1 MKRIFTLLLTLVILG
16 VTFKAI
22 HEVQTDKNRLR
33 LKEIKIQNIHQEL
46 NKLEGDYK
54 QLNKHNK
61 SKEDEIRKLKERE
74 AELEKQL
81 QAKRLLKAQEA
92 KAYAERKELASKAQT
107 PARTPVRVSG
117 DKYTWLKASGIPES
131 EWWAVDS
138 IVSRE
143 SSWNPNAVN
152 PSSGAC
158 GLGQQLPCGKWDGAW
173 NDPVAALKAQY
184 KYVKDR
190 YGGYAQ
196 AVAFWDK
203 NQWY

>member
-54 QLNKHNK
+54 QLDKHNK
-61 SKEDEIRKLKERE
+61 TKEDEIRKLKERE

-92 KAYAERKELASKAQT
+92 KAHAERQELASKAQT
-107 PARTPVRVSG
+107 PATEPVRVSG
-117 DKYTWLKASGIPES
+117 DKVALMKQAGIS
-131 EWWAVDS
+131 DTYHANL
-138 IVSRE
+138 IINKE
-143 SSWNPNAVN
+143 SSWRPAVVN
-152 PSSGAC
+152 GIGC
-158 GLGQQLPCGKWDGAW
+158 IGL
-173 NDPVAALKAQY
+173 
-184 KYVKDR
+184 
-190 YGGYAQ
+190 
-196 AVAFWDK
+196 
-203 NQWY
+203 

>member
-46 NKLEGDYK
+46 NKLEGDYN
-54 QLNKHNK
+54 QLNKNNK

-92 KAYAERKELASKAQT
+92 KAHAERQELASKAQT
-107 PARTPVRVSG
+107 PATEPVSVSDG
-117 DKYTWLKASGIPES
+117 KCNTGNKYKDFIYYKES
-131 EWWAVDS
+131 TC
-138 IVSRE
+138 
-143 SSWNPNAVN
+143 NPSAVN
-152 PSSGAC
+152 SIGCRGIGQAC
-158 GLGQQLPCGKWDGAW
+158 PGSKLPCGNDFECQDKWFTNYAM
-173 NDPVAALKAQY
+173 Q
-184 KYVKDR
+184 R
-190 YGGYAQ
+190 YGSWEAAYN
-196 AVAFWDK
+196 FWIR
-203 NQWY
+203 NNWW